1 MDALDLLTQRSSMPQ
16 LISPAPDDAALSIIQ
31 RAALRVPDHMNLMP
45 VRCDVVTADDLVLL
59 GQLFEK
65 AAHTESGFNERDQQ
79 RAAQLPIRAPM
90 IIVVSTVYQQHR
102 AVPLHEQFATAACTT
117 MAMQQACFALNY
129 GAIWRTGSYAQSKV
143 VKEGLGIRPEDD
155 IVSFLYVGTPA
166 VPTPIKP
173 ERSKDLLQP
182 VRFTG
187 LIS

>member
-1 MDALDLLTQRSSMPQ
+1 MDALDLLTQRSSMPR
-16 LISPAPDDAALSIIQ
+16 LIAPAPDDAALSMIQ